1 MSVEELPGHFIEMTS
16 SGKFPREDQDSED
29 GDSAA
34 LHKRPLT
41 RHPAHIGDEEE
52 DNEEVLVQ
60 NTPDSDYTKQTKK
73 LQRELKWY
81 FYTAIKFKNNQ
92 CFLHIVYLAIF
103 VAQVIKVSTITTQIF
118 KFGNDRSNFNSVVNR
133 GHIALRHLFL
143 KDWDATWE
151 TLPYPPSRGEFA
163 LYVVDDLTDA
173 INFAVKSYF
182 NAEKDAIGYYVRLP
196 ADTMVGNI
204 EYFDFPG
211 FSDDQVKFGIHIHER
226 SFEIRNGLTE
236 TVDSKTGE
244 ISYDYSI
251 LREFEHLN
259 LTQPIKKMLL
269 TTLSFQLHSVRVYE
283 KDVKARCLRING
295 KISFQDMD
303 NNGQVN
309 LELDTLTTRIKCA
322 EMNFTSVIDQALDE
336 ASSAVGGAVIALTV
350 LSLLITVAAVT
361 CGIVLYWRT
370 KAYMRKYFKQFYKPA
385 VQTENDLPWREYA
398 KFFRLWDILVF
409 VGDILTLYGTI
420 WIVFSGESNSWVL
433 ATLDAFTVWLGV
445 GCLLSW
451 LCLLRYFD
459 FNFKFHLLFST
470 LYRAFWDVMAYLL
483 CIVVM
488 SMGFWVCGYIV
499 LAPYHVKFKSPQT
512 AAESLFTL
520 ATGDELFATLG
531 YLETKKSG
539 HSMIFWFSR
548 IYIGIYVAIFTV
560 LVINLLVAIFMGAYD
575 EINKHYTTSPEERNL
590 GPMEKAL
597 RKFLKTNTGKSNLR
611 TSIYDLLRDEN
622 RRTAGE
628 MSLKRELSKLV
639 RISRTKKTVVLFKP
653 TTLQAF
659 LDEGD
664 DVGRA
669 MNCGCFKCVFV
680 LLRNN

>member
-1 MSVEELPGHFIEMTS
+1 MV
-16 SGKFPREDQDSED
+16 SG
-29 GDSAA
+29 
-34 LHKRPLT
+34 
-41 RHPAHIGDEEE
+41 I
-52 DNEEVLVQ
+52 
-60 NTPDSDYTKQTKK
+60 YM
-73 LQRELKWY
+73 LQ
-81 FYTAIKFKNNQ
+81 
-92 CFLHIVYLAIF
+92 
-103 VAQVIKVSTITTQIF
+103 
-118 KFGNDRSNFNSVVNR
+118 
-133 GHIALRHLFL
+133 
-143 KDWDATWE
+143 
-151 TLPYPPSRGEFA
+151 
-163 LYVVDDLTDA
+163 
-173 INFAVKSYF
+173 YF

-350 LSLLITVAAVT
+350 LSLLITVAA
-361 CGIVLYWRT
+361 RT

-420 WIVFSGESNSWVL
+420 WIVFSGE
-433 ATLDAFTVWLGV
+433 
-445 GCLLSW
+445 
-451 LCLLRYFD
+451 
-459 FNFKFHLLFST
+459 LLFST